1 MSRSGFK
8 LWCSFGSKTHFNKD
22 RRYKLDHEEVVFTS
36 PYDQVEISAIPVDLR
51 AEWANSSCSPGQE
64 EPYLSRMR

>member
-51 AEWANSSCSPGQE
+51 AE
-64 EPYLSRMR
+64 